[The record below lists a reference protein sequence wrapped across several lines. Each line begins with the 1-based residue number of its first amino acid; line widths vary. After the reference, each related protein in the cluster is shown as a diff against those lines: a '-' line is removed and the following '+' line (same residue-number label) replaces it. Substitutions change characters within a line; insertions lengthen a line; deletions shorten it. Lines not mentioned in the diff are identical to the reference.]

1 MSWTKQQFVEEAL
14 SEIGL
19 ASYIYDNLQPE
30 QLQRVLRRM
39 DSIMAMWNAKGIRVG
54 YPIPS
59 SPENSSLDD
68 ETNVPDRANQ
78 AIILNLALQIGPG
91 FGKVVPQE
99 TKVAAKNAYD
109 ILLSSAAQPLQKQ
122 FQSTTPR
129 GAGNKSWGTNRDNF
143 FPEPVDPLQAGNDS
157 IIEFD

>member
-1 MSWTKQQFVEEAL
+1 MSWTKQQFVEEAFA
-14 SEIGL
+14 EIGL
-19 ASYIYDNLQPE
+19 ASYVYDLEPE
-30 QLQRVLRRM
+30 QMQRALRRM
-39 DSIMAMWNAKGIRVG
+39 DTMLAMWNAKGIRIG

-78 AIILNLALQIGPG
+78 AIILNLAIQLGPG
-91 FGKVVPQE
+91 FGKVISQE
-99 TKVAAKNAYD
+99 TKISAKNAYD
-109 ILLSSAAQPLQKQ
+109 ILLSSAAQPLPKQ
-122 FQSTTPR
+122 MSSTTPR

-143 FPEPVDPLQAGNDS
+143 FPRPVDPLAAGDDS